1 MENVEISPHFRAGY
15 VTIMGEPNVGK
26 STLMNALVQQKI
38 SIVTSKPQTTR
49 HKILGILSTPGYQVV
64 FLDTPGI
71 IIPRYRLQEAMMQS
85 ASSAVADADL
95 LLFMID
101 ATQPRSGED
110 LARGEAFTMLEGL
123 RKPVFLIINKVD
135 LVNKAGLLPVID
147 HYSRAFPFREIFPVS
162 ALRLDG
168 IDALTNAVVMEL
180 PEHPPFYPLD
190 IASEHN
196 DRFFVGEII
205 REKVFL
211 KYQEEIPYST
221 AVQVVEFKERS
232 GGKWFISADIYVE
245 RESQKAIIIGKRGAM
260 LKEIGQLA
268 RKEIEQFL
276 EHPVFLELHA
286 KVREHWREN
295 DQSLARFGYKS

>member
-1 MENVEISPHFRAGY
+1 
-15 VTIMGEPNVGK
+15 
-26 STLMNALVQQKI
+26 
-38 SIVTSKPQTTR
+38 
-49 HKILGILSTPGYQVV
+49 
-64 FLDTPGI
+64 
-71 IIPRYRLQEAMMQS
+71 
-85 ASSAVADADL
+85 
-95 LLFMID
+95 
-101 ATQPRSGED
+101 
-110 LARGEAFTMLEGL
+110 
-123 RKPVFLIINKVD
+123 
-135 LVNKAGLLPVID
+135 VID